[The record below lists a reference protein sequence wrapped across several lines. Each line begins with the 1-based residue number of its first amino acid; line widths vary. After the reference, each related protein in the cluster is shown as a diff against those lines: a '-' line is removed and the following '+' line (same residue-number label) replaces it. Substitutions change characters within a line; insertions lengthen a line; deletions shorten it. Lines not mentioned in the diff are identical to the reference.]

1 MSERTDSVTRCIH
14 LRQPQ
19 SNHLSMSSHKEK
31 PIVTAV
37 NDNIADSVETHP
49 SYGMIGASRV
59 SGGANLAGS
68 DFNHQAYVVIE
79 LRSGKLYRSHS
90 NDRWYGDKSLA
101 RVALS
106 EAQWATFVSAMNVGF
121 GVPCTMEY
129 VNGVRLPGIQ
139 PIIDRK
145 KQFTAEVKQTMQ
157 DALDKMKEAH
167 DAAPTKKLKHLIAMA
182 MREIKSNIPFVE
194 QQFGEHMENTV
205 EKAKIEVSAYVTG
218 AIQRAGLDAI
228 AVKNLV
234 EIQDGPK

>member
-1 MSERTDSVTRCIH
+1 MSH
-14 LRQPQ
+14 L
-19 SNHLSMSSHKEK
+19 HKEK
-31 PIVTAV
+31 PTVTAI
-37 NDNIADSVETHP
+37 NDVVADSVETHP
-49 SYGMIGASRV
+49 AYGMIGASRV
-59 SGGANLAGS
+59 TGHANLAGS

-79 LRSGKLYRSHS
+79 LRSGRLYRGHS

-106 EAQWATFVSAMNVGF
+106 EAQWATFVSAMNVSF

-129 VNGVRLPGIQ
+129 VNGVRLPGIT

-145 KQFTAEVKQTMQ
+145 KQFTSEVKQTMQ
-157 DALDKMKEAH
+157 DALSKMQEAH
-167 DAAPTKKLKHLIAMA
+167 DAAPTKKLKALIANA
-182 MREIKSNIPFVE
+182 MQEIRSNVPFVE

-228 AVKNLV
+228 AAKNLI
-234 EIQDGPK
+234 EIQDASK